1 MYVCPVAEDVEPPG
15 GELPNCEPPDGE
27 LSDGEPPEA
36 VLLCSC
42 VLSTNQLDG
51 NVSCDPIRFGDPTDR
66 PFDAD
71 VCGFDPAGNGDSD
84 NDNNHGGT
92 VESI

>member
-1 MYVCPVAEDVEPPG
+1 MYVGLEAEDVEPPG
-15 GELPNCEPPDGE
+15 GELPNCEPPDSE
-27 LSDGEPPEA
+27 PPDGEPPEA
-36 VLLCSC
+36 VLLFSC

-51 NVSCDPIRFGDPTDR
+51 NVSCDPIRFGDR
-66 PFDAD
+66 PCDPD

-84 NDNNHGGT
+84 NGSNHGGT

>member
-1 MYVCPVAEDVEPPG
+1 MYFCPEVEDVEPPD

-27 LSDGEPPEA
+27 LPDGEPPEA
-36 VLLCSC
+36 VLLFSC

-51 NVSCDPIRFGDPTDR
+51 NVSCDPIGDPTDR
-66 PFDAD
+66 PFD

-84 NDNNHGGT
+84 NGSNHGGR

>member
-1 MYVCPVAEDVEPPG
+1 MYVGLEAEDVEPPG

-27 LSDGEPPEA
+27 LPDGEPPEA
-36 VLLCSC
+36 VLLFSC

-51 NVSCDPIRFGDPTDR
+51 NVSCDPIRFGDPTDM
-66 PFDAD
+66 PFDPD

-84 NDNNHGGT
+84 NGSNHGGT

>member
-1 MYVCPVAEDVEPPG
+1 MYVCPEVEDVEPLG
-15 GELPNCEPPDGE
+15 
-27 LSDGEPPEA
+27 GEPPEA

-66 PFDAD
+66 PFDPD

-84 NDNNHGGT
+84 NGSNHGGT